1 MEISAKVEN
10 NELYNR
16 RRRRR
21 RERRHRAKTTNS
33 AEQFIEIAATY
44 GEDPVIFSFFRS
56 VRQT

>member
-21 RERRHRAKTTNS
+21 GRRHRAKTTNS
-33 AEQFIEIAATY
+33 AEQFIEFAVTY
-44 GEDPVIFSFFRS
+44 GEDPVIFFFFRS